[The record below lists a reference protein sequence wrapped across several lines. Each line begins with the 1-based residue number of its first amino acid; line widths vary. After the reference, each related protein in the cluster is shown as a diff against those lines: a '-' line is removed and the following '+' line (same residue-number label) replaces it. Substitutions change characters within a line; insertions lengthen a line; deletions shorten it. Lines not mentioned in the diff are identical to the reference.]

1 MCLTARER
9 ILMIRLMEKLEKH
22 PTYAMLLGIEAT
34 EKAVNQN
41 MESDPKG
48 LCSSGGPLCF
58 LEGRKEN
65 GNICNHLV
73 RSVLLDH
80 R

>member
-1 MCLTARER
+1 
-9 ILMIRLMEKLEKH
+9 MEKLEKH
-22 PTYAMLLGIEAT
+22 PTYAKTLGIEAT
-34 EKAVNQN
+34 GAVNNQN

-58 LEGRKEN
+58 FEGRKEN